1 MQEKI
6 FDIIADYVGC
16 ERSKITPESHMIDD
30 LGADSLSAVEI
41 VMEIEKQFGITIDD
55 KQVESIV
62 RVKDIIAIV
71 ESK

>member
-1 MQEKI
+1 L
-6 FDIIADYVGC
+6 
-16 ERSKITPESHMIDD
+16 ESHIIDD

-41 VMEIEKQFGITIDD
+41 VMEIEKQFDITIDD

>member
-16 ERSKITPESHMIDD
+16 EKSKITLESHMIDD

-41 VMEIEKQFGITIDD
+41 VMEIEKQFDITIDD

>member
-6 FDIIADYVGC
+6 FDIIADYTGC
-16 ERSKITPESHMIDD
+16 EKSKITLESHMIDN

-41 VMEIEKQFGITIDD
+41 VMEIEKQFDITIDD
-55 KQVESIV
+55 KQIESIV